1 MTLEEYNKLK
11 GNVDSKKK
19 GAKPNKYNA
28 KKTEYNGETYDSA
41 KEASYAAKMD
51 MLKKTSGSDK
61 VVKIEKQVR
70 YDVIVNDEKIC
81 FYKLDFKVTY
91 EDRIEYIDVKG
102 LRRGCAYQMF
112 KLKKKLVEALYGIK
126 ITEV

>member
-1 MTLEEYNKLK
+1 
-11 GNVDSKKK
+11 
-19 GAKPNKYNA
+19 
-28 KKTEYNGETYDSA
+28 
-41 KEASYAAKMD
+41 MD

-91 EDRIEYIDVKG
+91 KDRIEYIDVKG

>member
-1 MTLEEYNKLK
+1 MTIDEYNQLK
-11 GNVDSKKK
+11 GNVEGKKK

-28 KKTEYNGETYDSA
+28 KKTEFAGEVYDSA
-41 KEASYAAKMD
+41 KEAAYAAQMHIQ
-51 MLKKTSGSDK
+51 KKTTGPDK
-61 VVKIEKQVR
+61 VLKIEKQVR
-70 YDVIVNDEKIC
+70 YDIVLNDQKIC

-91 EDRIEYIDVKG
+91 ANRIEYIDVKG

-112 KLKKKLVEALYGIK
+112 KLKKKLVEAQYGIK